1 MGEEIGVFCFV
12 FVSVS
17 VVVVVVVVVVVN
29 RSALDSV
36 RRTVGIS
43 KNGIFRTPYPPPPQ
57 PPAPH
62 FALPFI

>member
-12 FVSVS
+12 FVSVF
-17 VVVVVVVVVVVN
+17 VVVVFN

-36 RRTVGIS
+36 RSTAGIS
-43 KNGIFRTPYPPPPQ
+43 ENGIFRTPYPPPPQ